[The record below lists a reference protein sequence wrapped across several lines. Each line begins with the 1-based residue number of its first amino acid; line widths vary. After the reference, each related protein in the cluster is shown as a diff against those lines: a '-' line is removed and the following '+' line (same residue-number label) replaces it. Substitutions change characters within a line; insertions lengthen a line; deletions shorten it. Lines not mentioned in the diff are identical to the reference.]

1 VDRARTWPERAAI
14 ILAGGEGSRPSSLT
28 AQINGEHV
36 PKQYCR
42 LLSEKT
48 LLEQTRSRVSLA
60 VDLSR
65 AVIVVTQRHERFYR
79 PLLGDDSPAITVAQP
94 ENRGTAV
101 AILYA
106 FLRLA
111 KIAGDPVVGIFPCDH
126 YVSDDAT
133 FMHHVELAFR
143 VVAARPKVIMLLG
156 IKPDHPEPHYG
167 WIDPGEAFMVDS
179 TEFFRV
185 KRFWEKPDAPT
196 ARKLQ
201 SDGCLWNSFVFAARA
216 STLMLAMIRSVPDL
230 CSAFWALWPS
240 LGTPAEE
247 DSVRKIYQAVPAA
260 DFSTQVLGRCPEGLV
275 VLPVT
280 GVEWSDLGE
289 PDRVFQLLH
298 RPEIGLRGRSSTLL
312 EL

>member
-1 VDRARTWPERAAI
+1 MDPRATTWPERAAI
-14 ILAGGEGSRPSSLT
+14 ILAGGDGSRLRSLT

-42 LLSEKT
+42 LPSEKT

-60 VDLSR
+60 VDPSR
-65 AVIVVTQRHERFYR
+65 TVIVVTQRHERFYR
-79 PLLGDDSPAITVAQP
+79 PLLGDDSPAITLAQP
-94 ENRGTAV
+94 ENRSTAT

-106 FLRLA
+106 LLRLT
-111 KIAGDPVVGIFPCDH
+111 KNAGDPVVRIFPCDH
-126 YVSDDAT
+126 YVSDDT
-133 FMHHVELAFR
+133 IFMHHVEIAFR

-167 WIDPGEAFMVDS
+167 WIDLGEAFMVDS

-185 KRFWEKPDAPT
+185 KRFWEKPDAE
-196 ARKLQ
+196 
-201 SDGCLWNSFVFAARA
+201 
-216 STLMLAMIRSVPDL
+216 VPDL
-230 CSAFWALWPS
+230 CSAFWPLWPS

-247 DSVRKIYQAVPAA
+247 DSVRKIYQAVPAT
-260 DFSTQVLGRCPEGLV
+260 DFSTRVLGRCPEGLV

-289 PDRVFQLLH
+289 PVRVLQLLP
-298 RPEIGLRGRSSTLL
+298 RSEIGLHRRQSMLLDLGEGVGSPSIDTRQLWRGR
-312 EL
+312 